1 MDVLKLLDRE
11 VRDRIESIK
20 SEAEKRASLILKYAE
35 RKKYEIL
42 ERYRP
47 LAEDAY
53 NSSYQSVLSKAI
65 LKSKKLILEAQEE
78 ILKEAKRLA
87 LQEVEKVIED
97 RKRYEEIL
105 KSLVEEAIHY
115 MKTDVEVRTNP
126 RDVDMMKKILKDL
139 PKEWVINPPK
149 NVDSWDV
156 DMSTWNVV
164 PDKNVWAGA
173 LFVDKTRNFIL
184 NNDLKVR
191 LERVYNQMLE
201 RFREEVDVE
210 RI

>member
-11 VRDRIESIK
+11 VRDKVESII
-20 SEAEKRASLILKYAE
+20 SEAERRASLILKDAE
-35 RKKYEIL
+35 RKRYEIV

-47 LAEDAY
+47 VAEEVYKGAY
-53 NSSYQSVLSKAI
+53 QAVLSKAM

-78 ILKEAKRLA
+78 ILKEAKRVA

-97 RKRYEEIL
+97 RERYEEML

-115 MKTDVEVRTNP
+115 MKNNVEVRINP
-126 RDVDMMKKILKDL
+126 RDVDIMESILKDL

-149 NVDSWDV
+149 YVGSWDV
-156 DMSTWNVV
+156 DMNTWNVV
-164 PDKNVWAGA
+164 PDESVWAGA

-184 NNDLKVR
+184 NSDLKVR

-210 RI
+210 SI

>member
-1 MDVLKLLDRE
+1 VDVLKLLDRE

-20 SEAEKRASLILKYAE
+20 SEAEKRASLILKDAE

-47 LAEDAY
+47 LAEEAY
-53 NSSYQSVLSKAI
+53 NSAYQSILSKAI
-65 LKSKKLILEAQEE
+65 LKSKKLILEAQEK

-115 MKTDVEVRTNP
+115 MKTYVEVRTNP

-149 NVDSWDV
+149 DVASWDV
-156 DMSTWNVV
+156 DMNTWNVV